1 MSQHSG
7 TLTTASIPT
16 TSQRTSI
23 GSPLKNGA
31 AIEECPLCYHNV
43 TLEEFY
49 TLLACSHVACRNCLE
64 RYLVI
69 EILESR
75 TDIGTLPPLSK
86 HFRHRVYSNE
96 RKNLFYFQTVHSAQI
111 LCILVTFKH
120 YYKTTKK

>member
-43 TLEEFY
+43 TLEDFY

-75 TDIGTLPPLSK
+75 TDIGTLPPIQIFSTDFILTK
-86 HFRHRVYSNE
+86 
-96 RKNLFYFQTVHSAQI
+96 KKLFYFQTVHSAQI